1 MLSTP
6 AACTR
11 AEDPTKGERRQEI
24 MNGRG
29 EGGKQRCLQE
39 RQT

>member
-6 AACTR
+6 AACTCD
-11 AEDPTKGERRQEI
+11 EDPTKGERRQEI